1 MSTKTTLTQVK
12 FRYTTKVVN
21 LVTVLRSLRIYS
33 GMTFE
38 ETRQLFDQA
47 QNNKRRF
54 FTVDALDTTA
64 AKDLARILEENDCQ
78 VKYN

>member
-1 MSTKTTLTQVK
+1 MSTSTQVK

-21 LVTVLRSLRIYS
+21 LVTVFRNLRIHS
-33 GMTFE
+33 SMTFE

-54 FTVDALDTTA
+54 FTVNALDTTA

>member
-1 MSTKTTLTQVK
+1 MSTSTQVK

-21 LVTVLRSLRIYS
+21 LVTVFRNLRIHS
-33 GMTFE
+33 SMTFE

-54 FTVDALDTTA
+54 FTVDALNTTA

>member
-21 LVTVLRSLRIYS
+21 LVTVSRSLRIYS

>member
-1 MSTKTTLTQVK
+1 MSTSTQVK

-21 LVTVLRSLRIYS
+21 LVTVFRNLRIHS
-33 GMTFE
+33 SMTFE